1 MDYEIIDGVFITIR
15 EYMRVMS
22 YFSDWC
28 FWNKV
33 DDESATTEDLDRFV
47 WQLIGLIDLES
58 YIIRACLK
66 KYYNYFDKGYL
77 VR

>member
-1 MDYEIIDGVFITIR
+1 MDYEIIDGVFITTR
-15 EYMRVMS
+15 EYMRVIS
-22 YFSDWC
+22 YYSDWK

-33 DDESATTEDLDRFV
+33 EDETATTEDLDRFV
-47 WQLIGLIDLES
+47 WTLKELVDLES

-66 KYYNYFDKGYL
+66 KYFNYIDKGYL

>member
-1 MDYEIIDGVFITIR
+1 MDYEIIDGVFITMR

-33 DDESATTEDLDRFV
+33 NDETATTEDLDRFV
-47 WQLIGLIDLES
+47 WQLMDLIDLES
-58 YIIRACLK
+58 YVIRACLK
-66 KYYNYFDKGYL
+66 KYFNYFNKGHL